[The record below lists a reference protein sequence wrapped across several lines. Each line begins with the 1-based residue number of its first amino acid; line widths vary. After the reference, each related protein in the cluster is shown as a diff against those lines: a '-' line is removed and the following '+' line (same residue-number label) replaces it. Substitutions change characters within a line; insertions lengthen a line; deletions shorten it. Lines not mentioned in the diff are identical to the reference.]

1 MIRKITLITLF
12 LCSILAS
19 AQIINEPPYILTV
32 DELKAWTQDGATADP
47 ILIASEP
54 LAVRFQNTETQL
66 NPNLTDDMEIAYLPD
81 GMNNFGNYGE
91 EQSQF
96 NLYNF
101 TNWSYIDKLVWFGG
115 TASQTVQ
122 LPSAPWVNTAHRNG
136 VEVFGNVFFAPNQF
150 GGSTATLTNF
160 LEQDGGGDFI
170 VIPIMIEIMEY
181 YGFDGWFIN
190 EETNTNS
197 ATALLMQDFLKD
209 LTAEVEA
216 LGKEVMWYDAML
228 LNGNVGWQNRL
239 SANNSV
245 FVQNDTDGDTSNG
258 FEDRIS
264 SNIFINFF
272 WNSMAFPNASRN
284 RANAIGRSSF
294 DVFTGVDVWPGRN
307 QARFQTG
314 GNNWMSL
321 MHDDPTSPITS
332 FGLFAPN
339 CVYNNSE
346 YSNFN
351 NDPNDYAS
359 FYSEERHMFAGA
371 DRNPRLVDPSGFRG
385 YSNWVPAAST
395 ITEIPFETNFNTGHG
410 RNRFEEGILINSNPW
425 HNMNEQ
431 DILPTWQFAFSEN
444 GLLSANWDF
453 ENAYNGGSSLHLEG
467 DLNAGEP
474 IDLVLYKTQLAVTGD
489 TKIDIIYDQVTN
501 DDASLIVRVSFV
513 DESID
518 DARFFV
524 NVNDDNGWSG
534 VTFFLDEFIG
544 EEIDVIGLEFLSS
557 NGTTS
562 YDVNVGQIKVH
573 EGEAIPLSI
582 EDIAQNTSDVEVYYN
597 LNSDTQI
604 TLAID
609 WPSAQEV
616 SYEMYSIEGKL
627 MTQNTIPKQEQSN
640 YTLPTS
646 SIASGVYLLTISDG
660 QTQVVKKISIK

>member
-1 MIRKITLITLF
+1 MIKKTTFITAL
-12 LCSILAS
+12 LCSVFAS
-19 AQIINEPPYILTV
+19 AQVINEPPYILTV
-32 DELKAWTQDGATADP
+32 DELKAWVQDGATADP

-54 LAVRFQNTETQL
+54 LAPRFQNIEMQL

-136 VEVFGNVFFAPNQF
+136 VEVFANVFFAPNQF
-150 GGSTATLTNF
+150 GGSTATLNNF
-160 LEQDGGGDFI
+160 LEQDGDGNFI
-170 VIPIMIEIMEY
+170 AVSVMVEIMEY
-181 YGFDGWFIN
+181 YKFDGWFIN
-190 EETNTNS
+190 QETNTNS
-197 ATALLMQDFLKD
+197 TTAGLIQDFLGD
-209 LTAEVEA
+209 LTTAVEA

-228 LNGNVGWQNRL
+228 LSGNVSWQNRL

-284 RANAIGRSSF
+284 RANTIGRSSF
-294 DVFTGVDVWPGRN
+294 EVFTGVDVWPGRN

-321 MHDDPTSPITS
+321 MHDNPTSPITS

-339 CVYNNSE
+339 CVYNNAE

-371 DRNPRLVDPSGFRG
+371 DRNPRSVDPSGFRG
-385 YSNWVPAAST
+385 YSNWIPAAST
-395 ITEIPFETNFNTGHG
+395 VTEIPFETNFNTGHG
-410 RNRFEEGILINSNPW
+410 LNRFEDGVLLNNNPW

-444 GLLSANWDF
+444 GLLTASWDF
-453 ENAYNGGSSLHLEG
+453 DNAFNGGSSLHVEG
-467 DLNAGEP
+467 SLNAGEP
-474 IDLVLYKTQLAVTGD
+474 IDLVLYKTQLTITGD
-489 TKIDIIYDQVTN
+489 TKIDIIYDQVVTDN
-501 DDASLIVRVSFV
+501 TSLIVRVSFA
-513 DESID
+513 DTSID
-518 DARFFV
+518 DAQFFV
-524 NVNDDNGWSG
+524 NVADDTGWSG
-534 VTFFLDEFIG
+534 VTFFLDEFVG
-544 EEIDVIGLEFLSS
+544 EEIDTIGLEFLSS
-557 NGTTS
+557 EGTTA
-562 YDVNVGQIKVH
+562 YDVNIGQIKVH
-573 EGEAIPLSI
+573 EGDAIPLSV
-582 EDIAQNTSDVEVYYN
+582 EDIAQTTSDVEVYYN
-597 LNSDTQI
+597 INRDNPI
-604 TLAID
+604 TLVID
-609 WPSAQEV
+609 WQSAQDL
-616 SYEMYSIEGKL
+616 SYALYSIDGKL
-627 MTQNTIPKQEQSN
+627 VAKNTITKPEQSN
-640 YTLPTS
+640 YTLRTS
-646 SIASGVYLLTISDG
+646 SIASGVYLLIISDG
-660 QTQVVKKISIK
+660 KRKLLRRYV